1 MVDAIEAAI
10 FGKNVTD
17 NLVYH
22 YTTRETALEKIL
34 PSGKIM
40 LNVLEKTNDPRE
52 YIDRGVTVTGGSD
65 DTKPFWKAVAL
76 VKENRKDK
84 TKVLCLTMDDTKHQ
98 RFGLMR
104 RGFARS
110 RMWAQY
116 GENHAGMCL
125 VFDKKALEAEIEK
138 IAISTEDCYFG
149 PVVYTDQDFGI
160 ELNFNTMG
168 ETEANIQSGV
178 DLYIRKN
185 IQSLFFTKLLD
196 WRDEMEYRAMVY
208 DDRKEAVFSSITNC
222 LKGIVL
228 GHKFPVADIP
238 LVQEYGRKYGSK
250 VGQLQWPDGIPSY
263 VNPLGRE
270 KG

>member
-1 MVDAIEAAI
+1 MVDPIEAAL
-10 FGKNVTD
+10 FGKNETD
-17 NLVYH
+17 NLVCH

-34 PSGKIM
+34 PTGKIM
-40 LNVLEKTNDPRE
+40 LNMLGKTNDPRE
-52 YIDRGVTVTGGSD
+52 YIDWGVTVTGGSD
-65 DTKPFWKAVAL
+65 KMEPFWQAVAL
-76 VKENRKDK
+76 VKENRKGK
-84 TKVLCLTMDDTKHQ
+84 TKVLCLTMDDSKHQ

-116 GENHAGMCL
+116 GGNHAGMCL
-125 VFDKKALEAEIEK
+125 VFDKKVLEAEIGK
-138 IAISTEDCYFG
+138 TVISTEDCYFG

-160 ELNFNTMG
+160 ELNFDPTR
-168 ETEANIQSGV
+168 ETEADIQRVV

-185 IQSLFFTKLLD
+185 IRSLFFTKHLD

-208 DDRKEAVFSSITNC
+208 DDKKEAVFSSITNC

-228 GHKFPVADIP
+228 GHKFPAADIP

-263 VNPLGRE
+263 VNSLGSE